1 MEPLNNVDIVILI
14 GFAISILIAFIRG
27 FVTEV
32 LSILGL
38 VLFSLLVVY
47 LSPVLT
53 PILNKYIASSLFA
66 QIVSFLIIMAVFYT
80 VWIICSDKLV
90 SRIRTSTL
98 SFMDRLFGLI
108 FGFLRMLIILG
119 FCFLI
124 IKGVLPEE
132 LEKGSLRESK
142 FFILAKTSSDIIE
155 KMLPEKFVDDT
166 LKSFEELNKVDAKAD
181 KKDEKEKKKEKQEDK
196 SEEKSKEK
204 TPTNMDQEQMN
215 KMFEQLVKPELK
227 NDEKKNKDDK
237 KTEEKGYDSKET
249 KNLDRLIDITTKN

>member
-14 GFAISILIAFIRG
+14 GFAVSILIAFIRG

-32 LSILGL
+32 LSIMGL
-38 VLFSLLVVY
+38 VLFSLLVIY

-53 PILNKYIASSLFA
+53 PVLNKYIVSSLFA

-90 SRIRTSTL
+90 SKIRTSTL

-124 IKGVLPEE
+124 IKGILPEE
-132 LEKGSLRESK
+132 LEKGALRESK
-142 FFILAKTSSDIIE
+142 FFVLAKTSSDVIE
-155 KMLPEKFVDDT
+155 KMLPEKFVEDT
-166 LKSFEELNKVDAKAD
+166 LKSFEELNKV
-181 KKDEKEKKKEKQEDK
+181 ESKEKKKEDK
-196 SEEKSKEK
+196 DEKTKHEEKSEK
-204 TPTNMDQEQMN
+204 KSNEKMPTNLDQEQMN

-227 NDEKKNKDDK
+227 KEETKQKDDTQ
-237 KTEEKGYDSKET
+237 TEKKGYDSKDT